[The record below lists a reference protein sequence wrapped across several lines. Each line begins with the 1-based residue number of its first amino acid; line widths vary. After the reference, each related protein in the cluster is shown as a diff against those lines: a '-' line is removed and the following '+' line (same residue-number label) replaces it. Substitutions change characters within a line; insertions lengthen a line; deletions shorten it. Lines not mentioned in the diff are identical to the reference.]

1 VTNAADIRTQLLEAV
16 QRREGRVVVNLAGV
30 TFLSVAGVRA
40 LGTVA
45 VWCSGHDRAIHLVGG
60 SGIPLRVMVL
70 YGLDGLLA

>member
-1 VTNAADIRTQLLEAV
+1 
-16 QRREGRVVVNLAGV
+16 VVNLAGV